1 MAFNRSNKKQVFVL
15 NGFSDKVKISD
26 LKSFIDNNAELYR
39 EIQVIENDLKD
50 KLCIDKELTNEDI
63 KHIHMASSS
72 ISPNRVKYT
81 RTYSVNAGKLTLKQL
96 DIYND
101 SKNEAML
108 QKTYSDVL
116 PEDCFQL
123 LSKNIVLGIRKIS
136 LIEPYVKNID
146 EAKRA
151 VEENRDVVLQF
162 ASKKDEAIL
171 EYILP
176 DDLNY

>member
-1 MAFNRSNKKQVFVL
+1 M
-15 NGFSDKVKISD
+15 
-26 LKSFIDNNAELYR
+26 KSFIDNNAELYR

-81 RTYSVNAGKLTLKQL
+81 GTYSVNAGKLTLKQL

>member
-1 MAFNRSNKKQVFVL
+1 M
-15 NGFSDKVKISD
+15 
-26 LKSFIDNNAELYR
+26 
-39 EIQVIENDLKD
+39 
-50 KLCIDKELTNEDI
+50 
-63 KHIHMASSS
+63 
-72 ISPNRVKYT
+72 
-81 RTYSVNAGKLTLKQL
+81 
-96 DIYND
+96 
-101 SKNEAML
+101 
-108 QKTYSDVL
+108 TYSDVL

-123 LSKNIVLGIRKIS
+123 LSKSIVLEIRKIS

-171 EYILP
+171 ENILP